1 MTAMFWQL
9 FAAGAATVGTGALL
23 YALEKHT
30 AFGRLK
36 YYFRQVIIGIIFG
49 VLAILATHN
58 GIDAGGAVVNVR
70 DAAPLTA
77 GFVFGAPAGFLSG
90 LIGGVERLIAGFYGV
105 GEFTMIACSI

>member
-36 YYFRQVIIGIIFG
+36 YYLRQVIIGIIFG
-49 VLAILATHN
+49 VLAAMLLQHQMYAEGT
-58 GIDAGGAVVNVR
+58 AFK
-70 DAAPLTA
+70 AAEPLRL
-77 GFVFGAPAGFLSG
+77 LSN
-90 LIGGVERLIAGFYGV
+90 LQMHCFNLPVE
-105 GEFTMIACSI
+105 